1 LLRSLK
7 LEQTATDKREH
18 DPSAQVSPSTGMNTQ
33 YDGTLIS
40 VRPPCR
46 SLLGVRIIATGSYV
60 PDGVITNDYLGQH
73 YGCDPEWIVRRTGIL
88 ERRHALPHQATSD
101 LCYEAAELCLQRAG
115 IARQEVDLLI
125 CGTYTPDMSFPSTAC
140 LLQDRLGLHCAAF
153 DLQAACA
160 GFMYAL
166 VTGAAYIAA
175 GVSRYALVIGGD
187 TNSRVANPRDQ
198 KTFPL
203 FGDGAGAVLL
213 AKAPKEYGILS
224 YSLGSDGRGGDLLS
238 RPACGSRLPPSAD
251 LLAQGLQ
258 YLYMDGR
265 AVFRWAV
272 NILCDSIRDVLQHSH
287 LTIDDI
293 DVFIPHQAN
302 IRIIN
307 AALDA
312 LHIPREKV
320 FCNLHKYGNTSAGSI
335 PLALDE
341 AVQEG
346 RIRPGSLIVMSG
358 FGAGLAWGTVVMR
371 W

>member
-1 LLRSLK
+1 
-7 LEQTATDKREH
+7 
-18 DPSAQVSPSTGMNTQ
+18 
-33 YDGTLIS
+33 
-40 VRPPCR
+40 
-46 SLLGVRIIATGSYV
+46 
-60 PDGVITNDYLGQH
+60 
-73 YGCDPEWIVRRTGIL
+73 
-88 ERRHALPHQATSD
+88 
-101 LCYEAAELCLQRAG
+101 
-115 IARQEVDLLI
+115 
-125 CGTYTPDMSFPSTAC
+125 MSFPSTAC
-140 LLQDRLGLHCAAF
+140 LLQDRLGLRCAAF

-187 TNSRVANPRDQ
+187 TNSRVTNPRDQ

-213 AKAPKEYGILS
+213 SKAPKEYGILS